1 MNKIAVISLSGGMD
15 STSLLLHLLNKN
27 YTIYA
32 LSFNYGQKHILE
44 LEKACNNIKYLNKNG
59 YKTHHKTINIS
70 DAISLFDSSLTNKNI
85 SVPKGYYKETSMKST
100 VVPNRNSI
108 FLSFTYAY
116 ALSLYKKHNTEIS
129 LSLGVHSGDHA
140 IYPDCRIEFYKQ
152 IFLAFKTGNWNSEH
166 IHLYLPYIDLDKTQ
180 ILKDA
185 LFSCKKLNLDFNE
198 IFKNTLTS
206 YKPDAKGQSN
216 GETGSDIERILA
228 FDKLKIKDPIK
239 YKDSWKDVLKNAKKI
254 EQRYKNDKKK

>member
-85 SVPKGYYKETSMKST
+85 SIPKGYYKETSMKST

-116 ALSLYKKHNTEIS
+116 ALSLYKKYNTEIRC
-129 LSLGVHSGDHA
+129 L
-140 IYPDCRIEFYKQ
+140 
-152 IFLAFKTGNWNSEH
+152 
-166 IHLYLPYIDLDKTQ
+166 
-180 ILKDA
+180 
-185 LFSCKKLNLDFNE
+185 
-198 IFKNTLTS
+198 
-206 YKPDAKGQSN
+206 
-216 GETGSDIERILA
+216 
-228 FDKLKIKDPIK
+228 
-239 YKDSWKDVLKNAKKI
+239 
-254 EQRYKNDKKK
+254 